1 MVSFCHV
8 AFSDSDETKFNE
20 PENLLVF
27 LSKREQVKERRKRE
41 REGNE
46 RERERERETERETDG
61 EKERE
66 RERERERHYKT
77 VWCQLIYIYI
87 IED

>member
-46 RERERERETERETDG
+46 RETERETDG